1 LTTFISFEN
10 PEKGAVSNAIVH
22 CALWEYVSELELLSD
37 QAEAERLRREI
48 IDLCLDTI
56 AEMVHTRHGS
66 LVSRYL
72 LAYGTAKDRKAI
84 IKLLRPH
91 IERIALDTEAQL
103 VLFTV
108 LDVTD
113 DTKMLTK
120 SLLSELTSQKMVKKL
135 YAHANGRRTLL
146 YPLVGRSTRH
156 FTPAAIAS
164 IKATD
169 EIREKAGTSK
179 KDEALRREE
188 IKKAVSE
195 DMLKAVQDNA
205 KEMMLDPAG
214 SLLVTEVL
222 LYAEGGRL
230 YNRYRI
236 FFFKADHRFVDP
248 SATIEAIL
256 KPLQAPYPG
265 TATSK
270 HPIEQA
276 HTARMIKTLLQGGHW
291 SHTAKKIEQSELFD
305 ASVFAATFVRIV
317 GCENTDEEGSRIT
330 AMAQGDGS
338 FVIAE
343 LCTRI
348 ATEGS
353 EVDKRKL
360 RGWFTEDVVDA
371 LQAGEGRGVKT
382 LIQSIETLKS

>member
-1 LTTFISFEN
+1 M
-10 PEKGAVSNAIVH
+10 SNAIVH
-22 CALWEYVSELELLSD
+22 YALWEYVSELELLPD
-37 QAEAERLRREI
+37 QAEADRLRREI

-72 LAYGTAKDRKAI
+72 LAYGTAKDRKTI
-84 IKLLRPH
+84 IKLLKPH
-91 IERIALDTEAQL
+91 LERIALDAEAQL

-120 SLLSELTSQKMVKKL
+120 SLLSDLTSQKMVKKL
-135 YAHANGRRTLL
+135 YADANGRRTLL

-156 FTPAAIAS
+156 FTPTAIAS

-195 DMLKAVQDNA
+195 DMLRAVRDNA
-205 KEMMLDPAG
+205 KEMILDPAG

-222 LYAEGGRL
+222 LYAGGGSS
-230 YNRYRI
+230 YNCYRI
-236 FFFKADHRFVDP
+236 FSFNADLFLDP
-248 SATIEAIL
+248 SATTEAIL

-270 HPIEQA
+270 HPVEQA

-291 SHTAKKIEQSELFD
+291 SHTAKQIERSELFD
-305 ASVFAATFVRIV
+305 ASVFAAAFMRIV

-348 ATEGS
+348 AAEGS
-353 EVDKRKL
+353 EVDKKKL
-360 RGWFTEDVVDA
+360 SGWFTEDVVDA
-371 LQAGEGRGVKT
+371 LQAEEGRGLKILV
-382 LIQSIETLKS
+382 QSIETLKS

>member
-1 LTTFISFEN
+1 M
-10 PEKGAVSNAIVH
+10 SNAIVH
-22 CALWEYVSELELLSD
+22 CALWEYVSELELISD
-37 QAEAERLRREI
+37 QTEAERLRREI
-48 IDLCLDTI
+48 IDLCIDAI

-84 IKLLRPH
+84 IKLLKPH
-91 IERIALDTEAQL
+91 IERIALDAEAQL

-120 SLLSELTSQKMVKKL
+120 SLLSDLVSQKMVKKL
-135 YAHANGRRTLL
+135 YADANGRRTLL

-156 FTPAAIAS
+156 FTPAVIAS

-195 DMLKAVQDNA
+195 DMLRAVRDNA
-205 KEMMLDPAG
+205 KEVMLDPAG

-222 LYAEGGRL
+222 LYADAGRS
-230 YNRYRI
+230 YNFYNT
-236 FFFKADHRFVDP
+236 FLFNTDRFLDP
-248 SATIEAIL
+248 SATMEAIL

-265 TATSK
+265 TANSK
-270 HPIEQA
+270 HPVEHA

-291 SHTAKKIEQSELFD
+291 SHAAKLIERSELFD
-305 ASVFAATFVRIV
+305 AGVFAGAFVRIV

-371 LQAGEGRGVKT
+371 LRVGEGRGVKT
-382 LIQSIETLKS
+382 LLQSIEILKS